1 MNILSD
7 IAGSIGKRKLHM
19 TLIDPASQSPEKSG
33 IIAREA
39 EAAGSDYIMIGGS
52 TSVSSEMVDET
63 VEASGSSTPSLYSI
77 LRAIFMMDNRYRE

>member
-52 TSVSSEMVDET
+52 TSVSSEMV
-63 VEASGSSTPSLYSI
+63 V
-77 LRAIFMMDNRYRE
+77 